1 MLDSQKKISNWV
13 FPKKDGSRRDSLTR
27 SWATMKRNAGVVN
40 LQIKDF
46 RSWFNDYLKQKYDF
60 TTKEAANYLGHSPEV
75 NETHY
80 EPVSQERIVSKV
92 NREKTAAT
100 NPLRNFNGFSG
111 GSCKPLETVAL
122 WSGWRDSNS
131 RHPAPKAGALPD
143 CATPR
148 KE

>member
-1 MLDSQKKISNWV
+1 MLREALEVIDSQKRISNWV

-46 RSWFNDYLKQKYDF
+46 RNWFNDYLKQEYGF
-60 TTKEAANYLGHSPEV
+60 TTKEAANHLGHSPEV

-80 EPVSQERIVSKV
+80 EPVTQERIVSKV

-100 NPLRNFNGFSG
+100 NPLRNFNSFSG
-111 GSCKPLETVAL
+111 TSLP
-122 WSGWRDSNS
+122 NS
-131 RHPAPKAGALPD
+131 KVSPH
-143 CATPR
+143 
-148 KE
+148 EN

>member
-1 MLDSQKKISNWV
+1 
-13 FPKKDGSRRDSLTR
+13 
-27 SWATMKRNAGVVN
+27 MKRNSGVVN

-46 RSWFNDYLKQKYDF
+46 RNWFNDYLKQEYDF

-80 EPVSQERIVSKV
+80 EPISQERIISKV
-92 NREKTAAT
+92 NGEKTAAT
-100 NPLRNFNGFSG
+100 NLLRNFNSFSKE
-111 GSCKPLETVAL
+111 SYKPLETLAL